1 MRKVKFTQEN
11 YHERLT
17 QIVDGFPHLDEIHPF
32 YADLINVLYSRDHY
46 KLALG
51 QVMTARSLIDNI
63 AKDYLR
69 MLKFP
74 DSLYRCKMLKRA
86 ALGRMC
92 TIVKKLNASLL
103 YLEQVRQHLSRLP
116 SIDPSTRTLLVT
128 GFPNVGKSSFVNKIS
143 RANVDVQPYA
153 FTTKSLHVGHTD
165 FQTLRFQA
173 IDTPGILDHP
183 LEDRNTIEM
192 QSVTALAHLHCTV
205 LFFVDI
211 SETCGYSLDKQIS
224 LFKNIQLLFSN
235 KPLLIVA
242 TKTDLLPYEKLDA
255 DYKTQLEALASERG
269 TKILTMSNMS
279 EEGIAMV
286 KETACRLL
294 IRQRVERK
302 LNSARS
308 TEMMGRILVTRPEA
322 RDEKTRPSA
331 IPASVRAARAAK
343 AKGEILPKRKLLKEI
358 ELEHGGPGIFNVN
371 LRDHWDL
378 EVEEWKNDHIPEIMD
393 GKNIA
398 DYYDADEALDRM
410 LDALEKEEQELM
422 RQEGLLSDGEDDG
435 MDEDTRQL
443 AAKVRNKQAELR
455 VKSISNHNNTNSVVP
470 RKFQVRKLSEAAAEL
485 EQLGLDTSKFLK
497 ERSHSRGRKR
507 QRESFVGEGDAMDD
521 DEDGD
526 EEGGPRK
533 KGRVATSKARSVSK
547 AREIAVAT
555 SMPDEETKQKAKKK
569 LVNSNR
575 QFMMTGRAGASDRRH
590 YNPMPKHLFSGKRG
604 IGKTDRR

>member
-17 QIVDGFPHLDEIHPF
+17 QIVDGFPHLDDIHPF

-51 QVMTARSLIDNI
+51 QITTARSLIDSI

-74 DSLYRCKMLKRA
+74 DSLYRCKQLKRA

-92 TIVKKLNASLL
+92 TVVKKLSASLL

-116 SIDPSTRTLLVT
+116 SIDPSTRTLLIT

-165 FQTLRFQA
+165 FQYMRFQA

-192 QSVTALAHLHCTV
+192 QSITALAHLHCTV

-211 SETCGYSLDKQIS
+211 SETCGYSLEKQIS

-242 TKTDLLPYEKLDA
+242 TKIDLLPYENLDA
-255 DYKTQLEALASERG
+255 EYRDQLEALAAERG
-269 TKILTMSNMS
+269 TKIMTMSNMS
-279 EEGIAMV
+279 KEGISSV
-286 KETACRLL
+286 KEAACRLL

-331 IPASVRAARAAK
+331 VPESVKLARAAA
-343 AKGEILPKRKLLKEI
+343 AKGELRPKRKLLKEV
-358 ELEHGGPGIFNVN
+358 ELEHGGPGIYNLS

-378 EVEEWKNDHIPEIMD
+378 EVPEWKDDHIPEIMD
-393 GKNIA
+393 GKNVA
-398 DYYDADEALDRM
+398 DFYASDAVLDKM
-410 LDALEKEEQELM
+410 LDALEQEEQELL

-435 MDEDTRQL
+435 MDQDTRSL
-443 AAKVRNKQAELR
+443 AAKVKHKQAELR
-455 VKSISNHNNTNSVVP
+455 VKSIHKSSNTNSVVP
-470 RKFQVRKLSEAAAEL
+470 RKFQVRKLADAAKEL
-485 EQLGLDTSKFLK
+485 EDLGLDTTKFMK

-507 QRESFVGEGDAMDD
+507 HREPEGMDDDDDDD
-521 DEDGD
+521 DEDG
-526 EEGGPRK
+526 PARK
-533 KGRVATSKARSVSK
+533 KGRTASKARSVSK
-547 AREIAVAT
+547 MREVAVA
-555 SMPDEETKQKAKKK
+555 SSLPDEASKKKAKTK
-569 LVNSNR
+569 LINANR
-575 QFMMTGRAGASDRRH
+575 QFMMTGRASESDRRH
-590 YNPMPKHLFSGKRG
+590 YNPKPKHLFSGKRG
-604 IGKTDRR
+604 VGKTDRR